1 MKPEKFC
8 VEVEGFQNLQN
19 VKEEDLEYFFAS
31 FGPIYEVSLVRE
43 FEGNL
48 SHFEDLDN
56 LEEEIKEE

>member
-8 VEVEGFQNLQN
+8 VEVEGFENLQK

-43 FEGNL
+43 FENKL
-48 SHFEDLDN
+48 SYFEDLDS
-56 LEEEIKEE
+56 LEE